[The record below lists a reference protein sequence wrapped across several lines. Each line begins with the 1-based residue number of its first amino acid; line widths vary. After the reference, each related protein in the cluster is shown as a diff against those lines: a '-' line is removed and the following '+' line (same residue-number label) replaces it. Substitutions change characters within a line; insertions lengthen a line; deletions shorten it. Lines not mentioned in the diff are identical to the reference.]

1 MVDLVIHRS
10 KVWLNV
16 AIKRSNQLWGNG
28 CSRTIAKIGQTV
40 NIINRL
46 TSSLRLWNLGL
57 LQVVY
62 SINTTSA
69 KSTGKSPYEVVFG
82 QKPRCDIEMWQ
93 VLSNQGVVN
102 EDLPNDFT
110 GALKE
115 CDNFIDAIEYSA
127 LSNVDEPSSSYS
139 NIAQTPPK
147 LSSTILYF
155 NVSYNFRDKKMA
167 KSQTVFKSSS

>member
-1 MVDLVIHRS
+1 MVDLVIHRP

-46 TSSLRLWNLGL
+46 TSTLRLWNLGL

-102 EDLPNDFT
+102 EEDLPNDFI

-115 CDNFIDAIEYSA
+115 CDNFIDAIECST
-127 LSNVDEPSSSYS
+127 LSDVD
-139 NIAQTPPK
+139 
-147 LSSTILYF
+147 
-155 NVSYNFRDKKMA
+155 
-167 KSQTVFKSSS
+167 